1 MFGHVQRREGHGCS
15 EGEPRKETAG
25 RRRLNILLLRGDVG
39 VPDGE
44 ADEAKETK
52 EIRAGLRRCWDAIF
66 KYSNRS
72 Q

>member
-25 RRRLNILLLRGDVG
+25 RRRLKILLLRGDVG

-44 ADEAKETK
+44 ADEAKETNGDQSRS
-52 EIRAGLRRCWDAIF
+52 EAVLGLHI
-66 KYSNRS
+66 
-72 Q
+72 